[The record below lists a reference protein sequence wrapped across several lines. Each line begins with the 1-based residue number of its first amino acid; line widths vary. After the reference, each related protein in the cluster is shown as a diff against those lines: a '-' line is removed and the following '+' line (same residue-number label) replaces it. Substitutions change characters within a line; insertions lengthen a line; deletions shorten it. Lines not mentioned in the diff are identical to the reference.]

1 MKGIKKLMVVAM
13 VALGVLIGAQS
24 LSYAISYTG
33 LYLYDNLGSSLYV
46 YDQGAGD
53 SNPLVGAVT
62 YVGPLGSNWYLNV
75 STGQTYPN
83 IGSQSSPSIDL
94 NSVNNS
100 SGAGTLTILASASG
114 FNPVGSGGA
123 AASLAVGG
131 TTPGTVQFTAYW
143 DNVQNYL
150 FWTGY
155 TPILTTPALTG
166 PAFSGNFSGTV
177 PAGAVD
183 YTLKAQIVQTG
194 PGSTSFNAS
203 LAVPEPSVML
213 LLGAGL
219 VGIWGFRKK
228 FKK

>member
-1 MKGIKKLMVVAM
+1 MKSFRKVMVLAM
-13 VALGVLIGAQS
+13 VALGISIGAQS
-24 LSYAISYTG
+24 LSHASYMG

-46 YDQGAGD
+46 YDNQAGD
-53 SNPLVGAVT
+53 SNPLTGVVT
-62 YVGPLGSNWYLNV
+62 YVGPLGNNWYLNV

-100 SGAGTLTILASASG
+100 TGSGTLTILASASG
-114 FNPVGSGGA
+114 FNYYSGGIA
-123 AASLAVGG
+123 TLAVGG
-131 TTPGTVQFTAYW
+131 TTPGTVQFTAYYDDW
-143 DNVQNYL
+143 TNVL
-150 FWTGY
+150 FYTGY
-155 TPILTTPALTG
+155 PPILTTPALTG
-166 PAFSGNFSGTV
+166 PSFSGTFSGTA

-183 YTLKAQIVQTG
+183 YTLMAKITQSG

-203 LAVPEPSVML
+203 LAVPEPSVIV

-219 VGIWGFRKK
+219 VGIWGFRRK